1 MHMHV
6 AVEGLKRGDGT
17 LAVCYCTVSAIMS
30 GRVLV
35 GVKRVIDYA
44 VKIRVKPDN
53 TSVVTD
59 GVKHSMNPFCEIAVE
74 EAVKMKEKKLIKEV
88 VAVSCGPQ
96 QAQETIRTALAM
108 GADRGIHV
116 QVTGKDYET
125 LGPLQVSK
133 IMAALAKK
141 EDAQLVILGKQ
152 AIDDD
157 CNQTGQ
163 MTAALLDWPQ
173 GTFASE
179 VSLEGDKLKVV
190 REIDGGLETIK
201 INTPAVLTAD
211 LRLNTPRYATLPNI
225 MKAKKKKI
233 ANVNPADL
241 GVDITSRLEVLRVD
255 EPPQRQAGVKVE
267 TVEDLVS
274 KLKETGTV

>member
-1 MHMHV
+1 
-6 AVEGLKRGDGT
+6 
-17 LAVCYCTVSAIMS
+17 
-30 GRVLV
+30 
-35 GVKRVIDYA
+35 
-44 VKIRVKPDN
+44 
-53 TSVVTD
+53 
-59 GVKHSMNPFCEIAVE
+59 MNPFCEIAVE
-74 EAVKMKEKKLIKEV
+74 EAVKLKEKKLIKEV

-96 QAQETIRTALAM
+96 QSQETIRTALAM

-116 QVTGKDYET
+116 DVSGKDYEN

-133 IMAALAKK
+133 ILAALAKQ
-141 EDAQLVILGKQ
+141 EDAQLILLGKQ

-179 VSLEGDKLKVV
+179 VSLEGDKINLV
-190 REIDGGLETIK
+190 REIDGGLEHIK
-201 INTPAVLTAD
+201 INTPAVITAD

-233 ANVNPADL
+233 VTVKPADL
-241 GVDITSRLEVLRVD
+241 GVDVTSRLEVLKVE
-255 EPPQRQAGVKVE
+255 EPPQRQAGMKVE
-267 TVEDLVS
+267 TVEDLVV
-274 KLKETGTV
+274 KLKEAGRV

>member
-1 MHMHV
+1 M
-6 AVEGLKRGDGT
+6 
-17 LAVCYCTVSAIMS
+17 SA
-30 GRVLV
+30 RVLV

-53 TSVVTD
+53 TGVVTD

-74 EAVKMKEKKLIKEV
+74 EAVKLKEKKLIKEV

-116 QVTGKDYET
+116 EVSGKDYDN

-133 IMAALAKK
+133 ILAALAKK
-141 EDAQLVILGKQ
+141 EETSLIILGKQ

-179 VSLEGDKLKVV
+179 VVLEGDKVKVI
-190 REIDGGLETIK
+190 REIDGGLETVRLK
-201 INTPAVLTAD
+201 MPAVITAD

-233 ANVNPADL
+233 DVVKPGEL
-241 GVDITSRLEVLRVD
+241 GVDLTSHLEVLRVD
-255 EPPQRQAGVKVE
+255 EPPQRQAGMKVE
-267 TVEDLVS
+267 TVEELIS
-274 KLKETGTV
+274 RLKEAGRM